1 VTAHRLPLFPPGWE
15 QEDRD
20 AERERAFVDLHGP
33 QLERR
38 LHDSPLWEY
47 GRSYAHPDIQ
57 YWRDI
62 EDVPVG
68 RWL

>member
-1 VTAHRLPLFPPGWE
+1 VTATQPPLFPPGWDE
-15 QEDRD
+15 PCGD
-20 AERERAFVDLHGP
+20 ADERAFVDLHGP
-33 QLERR
+33 QPEPR